1 MFATHLINRKLLDDD
16 AWDAF
21 VAKSP
26 QGSLYSNCW
35 YLDALMPDWQA
46 LVVSKSGIWQAVMP
60 LGMRRKFGIVYALQ
74 PSFCQ
79 YLGVLFAPFEGKIHR
94 IIHRKREVLHMLL
107 NAMPANLRYW
117 SYNFSPAFDY
127 FLPFSHRQCA
137 ITPRINHRLDLDR
150 PLSEIAA
157 DFSSSVTNH
166 LKKARLAGLLCREGC
181 DAGTLAEQMCRF
193 GYVRSAAEQNAFIQL
208 WQAARTRGQGF
219 LLEIADNRGEV
230 HCRGVFL
237 TDANKAV
244 FVASA
249 LEPACKSQGAN
260 SLLVWHAIEYCQQH
274 GIRELDFKGSMLA
287 GVEPFILGFHP
298 RPEVYFNITLNRL
311 GIMGNLV
318 YQMQKRA
325 RDFVKKFNE

>member
-1 MFATHLINRKLLDDD
+1 M
-16 AWDAF
+16 
-21 VAKSP
+21 
-26 QGSLYSNCW
+26 
-35 YLDALMPDWQA
+35 
-46 LVVSKSGIWQAVMP
+46 
-60 LGMRRKFGIVYALQ
+60 
-74 PSFCQ
+74 
-79 YLGVLFAPFEGKIHR
+79 LGVVR
-94 IIHRKREVLHMLL
+94 
-107 NAMPANLRYW
+107 
-117 SYNFSPAFDY
+117 SPAFHSPSGPLHNP
-127 FLPFSHRQCA
+127 FLCLHIVETASSLFRGCA
-137 ITPRINHRLDLDR
+137 GGGVRRDLF
-150 PLSEIAA
+150 A
-157 DFSSSVTNH
+157 
-166 LKKARLAGLLCREGC
+166 EG
-181 DAGTLAEQMCRF
+181 DA
-193 GYVRSAAEQNAFIQL
+193 
-208 WQAARTRGQGF
+208 
-219 LLEIADNRGEV
+219 
-230 HCRGVFL
+230 GVFL